1 MTTSSATTDR
11 EELHQLR
18 ERAETRAVSGS
29 ADAGTWQL
37 LATVLAL
44 TTGHVELPPTVRVEL
59 HLEAL
64 R

>member
-1 MTTSSATTDR
+1 MTTPPATDR
-11 EELHQLR
+11 EELRQLR

-29 ADAGTWQL
+29 ADAGTWRL

-44 TTGHVELPPTVRVEL
+44 TTGHVELPPKVRVEL